1 MSANEAGAAPHEE
14 KAGADRPRRIRTP
27 EENVRHLQAR
37 IVKAQ
42 EAGRWNKVKALQYLL
57 THSYS
62 GKVVAVDR
70 VTTNDGKKAP
80 GVDGET

>member
-1 MSANEAGAAPHEE
+1 MAAQDAGAAPHDLEE
-14 KAGADRPRRIRTP
+14 PGAEELCKAQQEVRR
-27 EENVRHLQAR
+27 LQAR

-42 EAGRWNKVKALQYLL
+42 EAGRWNKVKVLQRML

-62 GKVVAVDR
+62 GKLLAVDR
-70 VTTNDGKKAP
+70 VSHNDGKRTP